1 MSAGRP
7 LVLLVAGLA
16 ALGLAVRLGDWQAG
30 YLAAWLALLSLPL
43 GALPLVA
50 ALDAV
55 APERFASLRPALAA
69 CLRLM
74 PVAALLA
81 LPLEAV
87 VPALYPFA
95 TGLPAATPLAAIW
108 LTLPFLVARLA
119 AALALWLW
127 LCRRVAAGRGPVAL
141 GLGLHAVLATLLSF
155 DLITALD
162 PRLGSSLIGLLTMA
176 AWSGGAI
183 AAALLVTPASRRPEA
198 GLVPLAVL
206 TAAWDFLHFVQFL
219 VVWSANL
226 PAEVAW
232 YLARGG
238 LLGRGLSLA
247 GGAAA
252 LLAAALT
259 LRPGPWTTR
268 AAAALVLAVHAAEMA
283 WLVTPAGRGVFV
295 ITAPDALAA
304 LGLAALA
311 AGLARLLAPLL
322 ARRAPLPRAGVA
334 A

>member
-1 MSAGRP
+1 MTAARP
-7 LVLLVAGLA
+7 LLRLAAGLA
-16 ALGLAVRLGDWQAG
+16 ALALAVLLGDWQAG
-30 YLAAWLALLSLPL
+30 YLAAWLTLLALPL

-50 ALDAV
+50 GLDAL
-55 APERFASLRPALAA
+55 APERFAILRPALVGG
-69 CLRLM
+69 LRLM

-81 LPLEAV
+81 LPLIAV

-95 TGLPAATPLAAIW
+95 TGTPAATPLAAIW
-108 LTLPFLVARLA
+108 TTLPFLAARLV

-127 LCRRVAAGRGPVAL
+127 LGRRAAAGRGPAAL
-141 GLGLHAVLATLLSF
+141 VLGLHAVLATLVSF

-162 PRLGSSLIGLLTMA
+162 PRLGSSLIGLLMLV
-176 AWSGGAI
+176 AWSGAAL
-183 AAALLVTPASRRPEA
+183 AAALLVTRRPEA
-198 GLVPLAVL
+198 GLLPLALL
-206 TAAWDFLHFVQFL
+206 TATWAFLHFVQFL

-226 PAEVAW
+226 PAEVSW

-247 GGAAA
+247 GGTAA

-268 AAAALVLAVHAAEMA
+268 AVAALTLAVHAGEMA
-283 WLVTPAGRGVFV
+283 WLVTPAARGAFV
-295 ITAPDALAA
+295 VTGPDVLAG
-304 LGLAALA
+304 LGVAAVA
-311 AGLARLLAPLL
+311 AGLAPMLAPLL
-322 ARRAPLPRAGVA
+322 ARRAPMDAKVA

>member
-1 MSAGRP
+1 MSATRP
-7 LVLLVAGLA
+7 LFLLVAGLA
-16 ALGLAVRLGDWQAG
+16 ALGLAVLLGEWQAG
-30 YLAAWLALLSLPL
+30 YLAAWLTLLGLPL

-50 ALDAV
+50 GLDAL
-55 APERFASLRPALAA
+55 APERLASLRPALVG

-74 PVAALLA
+74 PVAVLLA
-81 LPLEAV
+81 LPLLAV

-95 TGLPAATPLAAIW
+95 NGTPAATPLAGIW
-108 LTLPFLVARLA
+108 LTLPFLAARLA

-127 LCRRVAAGRGPVAL
+127 LCRRAAAGRGPVAL
-141 GLGLHAVLATLLSF
+141 VLGLHAVLATLLSF

-162 PRLGSSLIGLLTMA
+162 PRLGSSLIGLLTML
-176 AWSGGAI
+176 AWSG
-183 AAALLVTPASRRPEA
+183 AALAAGLLMPSARRPEA

-206 TAAWDFLHFVQFL
+206 TAAWAFLHFVQFL

-226 PAEVAW
+226 PAEVSW

-238 LLGRGLSLA
+238 LLGRGFSLA

-283 WLVTPAGRGVFV
+283 WFVTPAGRGAFV
-295 ITAPDALAA
+295 VTGPDVLAG
-304 LGLAALA
+304 LGVAALA
-311 AGLARLLAPLL
+311 AGLAPMLAPLL
-322 ARRAPLPRAGVA
+322 AAPAPGPDAKA
-334 A
+334 AA